1 MPNLSYTPVSQRSMK
16 NHKIISVPL
25 SHPHTLE
32 NPSKFLALW
41 KLWWRD
47 QFIAGF
53 RAQPNAITD
62 FKNVCERRIKGK
74 HMENV
79 QYAWFQLQ
87 QKPREPGQLFVMFF
101 VFPETQIRQEAFSF
115 EEVHGYGYKQAAF
128 QKVTFETLPS
138 SWKFET
144 REVSELIRGSLL
156 PLKISSFMSPQM
168 FLAPPCW
175 TLYLL
180 CLRSLLPAERTT
192 FIFSIFFP
200 DNSFFFP
207 LCVTQEDGISLIKQ
221 LLPPAIST
229 TIHCGWTHS
238 LGRSNLQ

>member
-1 MPNLSYTPVSQRSMK
+1 MEVAFDGFILKLLPPKLLPMEQKWFFFFKHLQRGRRPMPNLSYTPVSQRSMK
-16 NHKIISVPL
+16 SHKIISVPL

-41 KLWWRD
+41 KLSWRD

-101 VFPETQIRQEAFSF
+101 VFPRNTNSARRLQLWGGSWLWVQTSFSSKSDIWDTAVF
-115 EEVHGYGYKQAAF
+115 
-128 QKVTFETLPS
+128 
-138 SWKFET
+138 
-144 REVSELIRGSLL
+144 
-156 PLKISSFMSPQM
+156 LKIWNTWS
-168 FLAPPCW
+168 
-175 TLYLL
+175 
-180 CLRSLLPAERTT
+180 LRTY
-192 FIFSIFFP
+192 
-200 DNSFFFP
+200 
-207 LCVTQEDGISLIKQ
+207 
-221 LLPPAIST
+221 
-229 TIHCGWTHS
+229 
-238 LGRSNLQ
+238 

>member
-1 MPNLSYTPVSQRSMK
+1 MPYLSYTPVSQRSMK
-16 NHKIISVPL
+16 SHKIISVPL

-41 KLWWRD
+41 KLSWRD

-101 VFPETQIRQEAFSF
+101 CFSQKHKFGKKPSALRRFMVMGTNKLLFKKWHLRHCCLPENLKHVKSPNLLEAPFCLLKSLHLCLLRCSWHPHAEPCIRSVSA
-115 EEVHGYGYKQAAF
+115 
-128 QKVTFETLPS
+128 PS
-138 SWKFET
+138 YQQSAPH
-144 REVSELIRGSLL
+144 L
-156 PLKISSFMSPQM
+156 
-168 FLAPPCW
+168 FLAFVSW
-175 TLYLL
+175 
-180 CLRSLLPAERTT
+180 
-192 FIFSIFFP
+192 
-200 DNSFFFP
+200 
-207 LCVTQEDGISLIKQ
+207 
-221 LLPPAIST
+221 
-229 TIHCGWTHS
+229 
-238 LGRSNLQ
+238 